1 MRHLP
6 HPPTSAPQL
15 PPKMNGSKAPS
26 APPAEEIT
34 KEIRKLSF
42 DDKQAS
48 NKENRQQ
55 VEQQQQQ
62 QQQVEQSSSAQSLPQ
77 EFVVKYLGRR
87 DAGGLWGIKH
97 TRLPVDEMV
106 GRAKEMKAGE
116 TLPFLKLTVSE
127 KGVTITEMPQNVN
140 KDFHGGFYNIDVIS
154 YGVQD
159 LVYTRVFAMIVVREE
174 SGNINTHHPFQC
186 HAFVCDSRHNAR
198 RLTFA
203 LAQAF
208 QQFSK
213 EVKGTKAVKK
223 PKKFAI
229 DLRSPEEIEVDLKE
243 ADSEA

>member
-1 MRHLP
+1 MRQLHQENGV
-6 HPPTSAPQL
+6 PQL
-15 PPKMNGSKAPS
+15 PPKMNGSKAP
-26 APPAEEIT
+26 AHPPTEEIT
-34 KEIRKLSF
+34 KEMRELGVK
-42 DDKQAS
+42 DN
-48 NKENRQQ
+48 NKDPCERLP
-55 VEQQQQQ
+55 
-62 QQQVEQSSSAQSLPQ
+62 LPQ

-97 TRLPVDEMV
+97 TRKPVDEMV
-106 GRAKEMKAGE
+106 AEAKDMKAGE
-116 TLPFLKLTVSE
+116 TLPFLKMTVSE
-127 KGVTITEMPQNVN
+127 KGVNISEMPLNVN
-140 KDFHGGFYNIDVIS
+140 KNFEGGFYNIDVIS

-159 LVYTRVFAMIVVREE
+159 LVYTRVFAMIVVKEDATNLK
-174 SGNINTHHPFQC
+174 SQHPFQC

-198 RLTFA
+198 KLTFA

-213 EVKGTKAVKK
+213 EVKNNKTSKK

>member
-1 MRHLP
+1 MRQLNHD
-6 HPPTSAPQL
+6 SAVPQL
-15 PPKMNGSKAPS
+15 PPKMSMSKAP
-26 APPAEEIT
+26 APPPASEIT
-34 KEIRKLSF
+34 KEMRKLSF
-42 DDKQAS
+42 EDKES
-48 NKENRQQ
+48 RNNKDVKQQ
-55 VEQQQQQ
+55 PQEQP
-62 QQQVEQSSSAQSLPQ
+62 AALPLPQ

-97 TRLPVDEMV
+97 TRKPVDDMV
-106 GRAKEMKAGE
+106 ARAKEMKPGE
-116 TLPFLKLTVSE
+116 TLPFLKMTVSE
-127 KGVTITEMPQNVN
+127 KGVNISEMPQNVN
-140 KDFHGGFYNIDVIS
+140 KNFEGGFYNIDVIS

-159 LVYTRVFAMIVVREE
+159 LVYTRVFAMIVVKEE
-174 SGNINTHHPFQC
+174 AASIAKSQHPFQC

-198 RLTFA
+198 KLTFA

-213 EVKGTKAVKK
+213 EVKANKSTRK

>member
-1 MRHLP
+1 MG
-6 HPPTSAPQL
+6 PQL
-15 PPKMNGSKAPS
+15 PPKMHGNKAP
-26 APPAEEIT
+26 APTPADEIT

-42 DDKQAS
+42 DENNKDSKQHQQQQP
-48 NKENRQQ
+48 RQQ
-55 VEQQQQQ
+55 EQQQQQ
-62 QQQVEQSSSAQSLPQ
+62 VPTAALPLPQ
-77 EFVVKYLGRR
+77 EFVVKYLGKR

-97 TRLPVDEMV
+97 TRKPVDEMV
-106 GRAKEMKAGE
+106 ARAKELKAGD
-116 TLPFLKLTVSE
+116 TLPFLKMTVSE
-127 KGVTITEMPQNVN
+127 KGVNIAEMPQNVN
-140 KDFHGGFYNIDVIS
+140 KNFEGGFYNIDVIS

-159 LVYTRVFAMIVVREE
+159 LVYTRVFAMIVVKEE
-174 SGNINTHHPFQC
+174 AASLKTHHPFQC

-198 RLTFA
+198 KLTFA

-213 EVKGTKAVKK
+213 EVKGNKALKK